1 MNNGICSKKNTKGKK
16 SHNNFGKLLRVYLT
30 KQKNRSSDIVALL
43 KGWQQVE
50 KATQSAY
57 NAEGSAMQEY
67 SIHLDEVQ
75 ASLNTLSSTWQEFS
89 NIILNPKFLKS
100 GIDTLSTL
108 LNLLGKIID
117 SFGVLPTLLGG
128 LSIVGSF
135 KNKGFFKLIEDDAT
149 KSGKR
154 IENAFFN
161 TFSNIKALM
170 SDVKNTY
177 AFSDIFSTNLNNDIV
192 SINKFIKAVSQGESK
207 NVALAN
213 YMQMSSNSAKEFANG
228 IDVSTLATKNASE
241 VMDICSASTKE
252 FETQQKMAQVSLVA
266 NGNSLTKAK
275 QLIDEYQGGLKNCG
289 MSQQQ
294 FLTAVQSTN
303 PQLANYLS
311 GIKNGNASL
320 KGYIGSLISTKLAT
334 IGLEIATTALNMA
347 ITMGL
352 SVAISGLIS
361 LIDKAYVSKSE
372 LKKEVEELTSSF
384 EQQKKTLSDNK
395 KEFGELIDKYSTLS
409 KGVNSLG
416 ENVSLTSEEYEEYNS
431 IVSKIADMSP
441 TLIDRYDSEGRAV
454 LKYKDNIKE
463 LF

>member
-1 MNNGICSKKNTKGKK
+1 MLTATSEVTGNPDRAGNMLKVISMRLRNATNELVEMGEEVDPAIQTVTQLQAQILNLTHGKVNIFEDNGDFK
-16 SHNNFGKLLRVYLT
+16 STYQILKEISEVYDQL
-30 KQKNRSSDIVALL
+30 SDIEQADLLEKIAGKQRASDVIALL
-43 KGWQQVE
+43 HNFEQAE

-57 NAEGSAMQEY
+57 NAEGSAMEEY
-67 SIHLDEVQ
+67 SIHLDTVQ

-89 NIILNPKFLKS
+89 NIFLNSKFLKS
-100 GIDTLSTL
+100 GIDTLS
-108 LNLLGKIID
+108 NLLDLLGELID
-117 SFGVLPTLLGG
+117 TFGVLPTLLGG

-149 KSGKR
+149 ISGKR
-154 IENAFFN
+154 IENAFSN
-161 TFSNIKALM
+161 TFSNIKSLM
-170 SDVKNTY
+170 SDVKNPY
-177 AFSDIFSTNLNNDIV
+177 AFSDVFSTNLNNDIV

-241 VMDICSASTKE
+241 VMDICSSSTKE

-266 NGNSLTKAK
+266 NSNSLTKTK

-294 FLTAVQSTN
+294 FLTAVQATN

-311 GIKNGNASL
+311 GIKNGNASF
-320 KGYIGSLISTKLAT
+320 KGYIRSLIKAKSAT
-334 IGLEIATTALNMA
+334 ILLEIATTALNMA

-361 LIDKAYVSKSE
+361 WIDKAYTSKSE

-384 EQQKKTLSDNK
+384 EQQKICK
-395 KEFGELIDKYSTLS
+395 
-409 KGVNSLG
+409 
-416 ENVSLTSEEYEEYNS
+416 
-431 IVSKIADMSP
+431 
-441 TLIDRYDSEGRAV
+441 
-454 LKYKDNIKE
+454 
-463 LF
+463 